1 MWSFIKRLW
10 KIVVGN
16 LHDVADKFEE
26 PITMTKQ
33 GIRDLETQLKES
45 LQSYAEV
52 KAIAIRSKNE
62 VQKSAQAA
70 EDYKRKAMAL
80 LHKAQKGHNPA
91 ESERLAAESMAQR
104 GHKLNLYKTSLASQ
118 EKYEKMVNSMNRN
131 IKSLKS
137 QVAKW
142 KNELKSLEARQKA
155 ANAGLK
161 INKVMAGMDSTRT
174 LEMLNK
180 LKERVENDE
189 ALSDAYGE
197 MADIGKSLDEEINEA
212 IAGHEGNDAL
222 QALKEEMGLIKKE
235 IIDIKPEADPIEIVI
250 ERNDNT
256 DAI

>member
-10 KIVVGN
+10 RVVTGT

-33 GIRDLETQLKES
+33 GIRDLESQLKES

-62 VQKSAQAA
+62 VQKAAQAA
-70 EDYKRKAMAL
+70 QDYKRKAMAL
-80 LHKAQKGHNPA
+80 LHKAQKGDNAA
-91 ESERLAAESMAQR
+91 ESERLAAEAMAQR
-104 GHKLNLYKTSLASQ
+104 EHKLNLYKTSLANQ
-118 EKYEKMVNSMNRN
+118 EKYDKMVTSMNKK

-142 KNELKSLEARQKA
+142 KNELKSLEARKKA
-155 ANAGLK
+155 ADAGVK
-161 INKVMAGMDSTRT
+161 INQVMAGMDSTKT

-189 ALSDAYGE
+189 ALSEAYGE
-197 MADIGKSLDEEINEA
+197 MADASQTLDEEINA
-212 IAGHEGNDAL
+212 AVAGHEGIDAL
-222 QALKEEMGLIKKE
+222 NALKEEMGLIKKE

-250 ERNDNT
+250 EREDNT